1 MPVTNAYQDFCSVT
15 FILNF
20 QTLNCLQFKP
30 KLFSF
35 HLQVDDMLSKSRYLV
50 GNTLTEAD
58 VRLVT
63 TLFRF
68 DTAYHGLFKVSVLR
82 YTRVPTEQG
91 NESGNGKVVEYEYF
105 AKTIGIIGLLILP
118 LKLSRL

>member
-1 MPVTNAYQDFCSVT
+1 
-15 FILNF
+15 
-20 QTLNCLQFKP
+20 
-30 KLFSF
+30 
-35 HLQVDDMLSKSRYLV
+35 MLSKSRYLV

-91 NESGNGKVVEYEYF
+91 NESANGKVVECENC
-105 AKTIGIIGLLILP
+105 AKTLGICVQLWNYRPNNSTPKIVKIMTCWQH
-118 LKLSRL
+118 